1 MKRRKFNTLLASA
14 SSSMIFT
21 SFKYHNQKNLK
32 KHKISLAQWSL
43 NKMIKVDK
51 TLDPIDFAKKSS
63 ELGFDAVEYV
73 STLYRPTL
81 EKISIKKLTQKL
93 KSKFKKH
100 EVLNLLIMVDDEGN
114 LSSTSMQETKNAI
127 EKHKKWIEMASLLEC
142 HSVRVNLEG
151 EKDLEKWKENSARG
165 LSLLCDFAR
174 NYDINIIV
182 ENHGGNS
189 SNGSE
194 LASVIRSV
202 GMDNCG
208 TLPDFGSYNFCIK
221 RGDLN
226 LEDIEGD
233 CDNQYDKYVGV
244 EKLLPYA
251 KGISAKSHEF
261 NSQGEEKSTDYSRM
275 IDIITSSSYKGF
287 ITIEYEGAV
296 MNMFG
301 SKGNYLNPHEG
312 VEATKKLISKYI

>member
-14 SSSMIFT
+14 SSSMMLT
-21 SFKYHNQKNLK
+21 SFNYHTSKNLK

-93 KSKFKKH
+93 KSKSKKH

-189 SNGSE
+189 SNGIE
-194 LASVIRSV
+194 LASVIKNV

-208 TLPDFGSYNFCIK
+208 TLPDFGNFCIK
-221 RGDLN
+221 RLN
-226 LEDIEGD
+226 DSLYDGPCAKE
-233 CDNQYDKYVGV
+233 YDKYKGMRD
-244 EKLLPYA
+244 LMPYA
-251 KGISAKSHEF
+251 KAVSAKSYDFDQNGNETSIDFKKMIEIVNEF
-261 NSQGEEKSTDYSRM
+261 EYEGYL
-275 IDIITSSSYKGF
+275 G
-287 ITIEYEGAV
+287 IEYEGD
-296 MNMFG
+296 
-301 SKGNYLNPHEG
+301 KHTEIEG
-312 VEATKKLISKYI
+312 IRLTKNLLSRFI